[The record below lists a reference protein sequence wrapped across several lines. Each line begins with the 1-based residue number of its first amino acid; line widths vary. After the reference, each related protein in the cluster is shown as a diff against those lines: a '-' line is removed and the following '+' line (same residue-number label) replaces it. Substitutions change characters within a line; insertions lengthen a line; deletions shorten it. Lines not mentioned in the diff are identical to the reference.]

1 MYICTFKYIIF
12 FIMQKLQLTLIL
24 SVLSIISLPVSAQS
38 EWTKMEKQVQ
48 IQQPDPIQNVPGS
61 IAPVT
66 NTVQSVLPLPT
77 AATVVNEPLQVREG
91 EAEYTAK
98 RILKPG
104 ESIVFEIDGN
114 SVKEDSSALET
125 LPAEIESAIART
137 PSWLHYD
144 LRFKFRQITNSS
156 HRSKMVALLDGTP
169 KQYLDEVAFQLTYLP
184 YEVLKDSRFVNTW
197 DWLRKNAELIYIHA
211 DSLKYV
217 RLVEKGDTATG
228 DWRTTTEYKI
238 RSNGSYIWREVDP
251 YYYYMFIVMPK
262 IEQEGV
268 YVTDNPSST
277 GQRTWGYGW
286 REYLWSDPDSTYSY
300 RPVGISGY
308 KVVNSAGQY
317 DTLRVDS
324 VPRFGEIMQMPE
336 YLWDEQTGIWLFL
349 RDFKSSDHALNVLGN
364 WCSRCIPMD
373 VTSASDYRPSQPN
386 HIAWKHIGNCHEDA
400 LLVAAAARTALIP
413 LMHIGDFCDDHV
425 WGMMH
430 DGGDTIWH
438 HFEFFRGGCSPSRPY
453 YWGMTN
459 MQPTG
464 NYGWASSLVQ
474 GYVPDG
480 TLFNVS
486 DYYTKKTPASKI
498 EFTITDA
505 NGNPVDGARMN
516 LYSANT
522 QYGEDKPSI
531 RSAGYLWS
539 DANGKIYA
547 KVGAGKKYYMKIYHP
562 DLGSYPETSGQVY
575 VLMKEA
581 VTVAGRKY
589 NLSYAF
595 PNNVSHSQPE
605 AAQEKYE
612 SDKGL
617 RLNLLAEN
625 VTVGKNPVDGQQSS
639 FMERTK
645 NAAGL
650 NVYVMDESQI
660 QGKNQALYRFKG
672 LAEGTFDIPL
682 PSSGKSYVVL
692 SNDRNTVNYI
702 EVSYAASLTDSGSF
716 DITGITGKTAGND
729 LRIYP
734 NPANNQL
741 FVQSEEAISQIRILN
756 VEGRIMQTAQTS
768 VLDISGLA
776 KGIYFIQIETSKG
789 KYTQK
794 FIKQ

>member
-1 MYICTFKYIIF
+1 MKKIF
-12 FIMQKLQLTLIL
+12 TILLINTLTAC
-24 SVLSIISLPVSAQS
+24 IISVSAQS
-38 EWTKMEKQVQ
+38 EWTKMEKSVQ
-48 IQQPDPIQNVPGS
+48 IQIPNATTAVQGS
-61 IAPVT
+61 VSPAAVT
-66 NTVQSVLPLPT
+66 AQSTVALPQT
-77 AATVVNEPLQVREG
+77 ATLVNKQLQIREG
-91 EAEYTAK
+91 DGDYTAK

-104 ESIVFEIDGN
+104 ESIVFEVDGN
-114 SVKEDSSALET
+114 SIKEDSSALET
-125 LPAEIESAIART
+125 LSSEIEAAIART
-137 PSWLHYD
+137 PAWLHYD
-144 LRFKFRQITNSS
+144 LRFKFRQITNST
-156 HRSKMVALLDGTP
+156 HRSKMVALLNGTP

-197 DWLRKNAELIYIHA
+197 DWLRRNVELIYTHA

-238 RSNGSYIWREVDP
+238 RSNGEYIWREIDP

-268 YVTDNPSST
+268 YVTDNTSST

-324 VPRFGEIMQMPE
+324 IPRLGEIMQMPE

-349 RDFKSSDHALNVLGN
+349 RDFKASDHALNILGN

-373 VTSASDYRPSQPN
+373 VTSSSDYRPSQPN

-400 LLVAAAARTALIP
+400 LLVAAAARTSLIP

-486 DYYTKKTPASKI
+486 DYYSKTTPASRLEI
-498 EFTITDA
+498 TITDTA
-505 NGNPVDGARMN
+505 GNPVDGARVN

-522 QYGEDKPSI
+522 QYGEDKPYVM
-531 RSAGYLWS
+531 SAGYLWS

-547 KVGAGKKYYMKIYHP
+547 RVGAGKRYYMKIYHP
-562 DLGSYPETSGQVY
+562 DYGSFPETSGQVY
-575 VLMKEA
+575 VLLNKNI
-581 VTVAGRKY
+581 TVAGRKY
-589 NLSYAF
+589 NVSYTF
-595 PNNVSHSQPE
+595 PSKVNARSKTEPV
-605 AAQEKYE
+605 QEKYE

-625 VTVGKNPVDGQQSS
+625 ITVGNNPVDGQGSS

-645 NAAGL
+645 RAAGL
-650 NVYVMDESQI
+650 NVYVMDETQI
-660 QGKNQALYRFKG
+660 TDKSEALYRFNG
-672 LAEGTFDIPL
+672 LAVGSFDIPL
-682 PSSGKSYVVL
+682 RKSGKTYVVL
-692 SNDRNTVNYI
+692 TNDRNTVNYI
-702 EVSYAASLTDSGSF
+702 EVSYAASITDSGSF
-716 DITGITGKTAGND
+716 DITEIREITDNNI
-729 LRIYP
+729 RIYP
-734 NPANNQL
+734 NPAHNQL
-741 FVQSEEAISQIRILN
+741 FIQSDAAISSINILN
-756 VEGRIMQTAQTS
+756 VEGRIVQTGQSQTI
-768 VLDISGLA
+768 DISGLA
-776 KGIYFIQIETSKG
+776 KGMYFIQIKTEKRT
-789 KYTQK
+789 YTKK
-794 FIKQ
+794 FVKE